1 MTDRLLV
8 LLDDQ
13 VAGAVD
19 RDRAG
24 RLTFS
29 YDDSYRASPVATPLS
44 VSMPLQVR
52 VHPDRIVTPWLWGLL
67 PDNDRVL
74 QRWAERFHA
83 SASSPFALLATPV
96 GQDCAGAVRFVRE
109 DALVAALDRPGE
121 VQWLDD
127 DEIAA
132 RLRDLRNDSTAWLGS
147 DFAGRFTLAG
157 AQAKTALLQV
167 DGQWGLPS
175 GALPTSH
182 ILKPAIVG
190 LDDHHLNEHVCMR
203 AAAYAG
209 LLVARTE
216 VIMFGDECAVVV
228 ERYDRSRLDDG
239 SMHRLHQEDVLQAL
253 ALHPTNKYQ
262 ADGGPAPGTI
272 ASLLRRIMPPR
283 VADGA
288 IAQFLDGLL
297 WNWIIGGTDAHA
309 KNYSVLLLA
318 DDVRLAPLYD
328 IASALPYAH
337 ERQLRLAMKLGGD
350 YRLHTQRA
358 STWAD
363 LAAEL
368 GVDVD
373 RARNRA
379 MELASAAPQAFGRA
393 AAEIGEVRSDMPTR
407 IVELIA
413 ARAERCAQA
422 AT

>member
-29 YDDSYRASPVATPLS
+29 YDDSYRTSPVATPLS

-52 VHPDRIVTPWLWGLL
+52 VHPDRIVMPWLWGLL
-67 PDNDRVL
+67 PDNDRVVR
-74 QRWAERFHA
+74 RWAERFHV

-96 GQDCAGAVRFVRE
+96 GEDCAGAVRFVRE
-109 DALVAALDRPGE
+109 DALVAALERPGE

-132 RLRDLRNDSTAWLGS
+132 RLRDLRSDSTAWLGS
-147 DFAGRFTLAG
+147 DFAGRFSLAG
-157 AQAKTALLQV
+157 AQAKTALVQV
-167 DGQWGLPS
+167 DGRWGLPI
-175 GALPTSH
+175 GATPTSH
-182 ILKPAIVG
+182 ILKPAITG

-216 VIMFGDECAVVV
+216 LVVFADECAVVV
-228 ERYDRSRLDDG
+228 ERYDRSSLDDG
-239 SMHRLHQEDVLQAL
+239 SLHRLHQEDVLQAL
-253 ALHPTNKYQ
+253 ALHPTMKYQ
-262 ADGGPAPGTI
+262 ADGGPAPGAIT
-272 ASLLRRIMPPR
+272 SLLRRVMPPR
-283 VADGA
+283 VADA
-288 IAQFLDGLL
+288 ASTQFLDALL

-309 KNYSVLLLA
+309 KNYSILLRA
-318 DDVRLAPLYD
+318 NDVRLAPLYD
-328 IASALPYAH
+328 IASGLPYAH

-350 YRLHTQRA
+350 YRLHTQQA
-358 STWAD
+358 GTWA
-363 LAAEL
+363 AVGSEL
-368 GVDVD
+368 GVDADQVRV
-373 RARNRA
+373 RAL
-379 MELASAAPQAFGRA
+379 EIASAAPQAFGRVA
-393 AAEIGEVRSDMPTR
+393 GEIGEVSSDVPLRM
-407 IVELIA
+407 VELIEG
-413 ARAERCAQA
+413 RAERCSLA